1 MAASPPRRY
10 KVSLC
15 SPEGRGVL
23 AKYIGHR
30 FLSTAQHGLLQRR
43 VEKLEGGEYQA
54 RCRWLEVAATLQI
67 VNVTTALAG
76 ILTDAFR
83 REAGYQ

>member
-1 MAASPPRRY
+1 LKVQGLQVRRKGKIRAWRAACSVARTAAGVVPP
-10 KVSLC
+10 
-15 SPEGRGVL
+15 
-23 AKYIGHR
+23 
-30 FLSTAQHGLLQRR
+30 
-43 VEKLEGGEYQA
+43 
-54 RCRWLEVAATLQI
+54 AATLQI

>member
-1 MAASPPRRY
+1 MGNTWLG
-10 KVSLC
+10 VS
-15 SPEGRGVL
+15 GVE
-23 AKYIGHR
+23 
-30 FLSTAQHGLLQRR
+30 QR
-43 VEKLEGGEYQA
+43 
-54 RCRWLEVAATLQI
+54 ATLQI

>member
-1 MAASPPRRY
+1 MA
-10 KVSLC
+10 
-15 SPEGRGVL
+15 
-23 AKYIGHR
+23 
-30 FLSTAQHGLLQRR
+30 LLQRMA
-43 VEKLEGGEYQA
+43 EKLEGGEYSA
-54 RCRWLEVAATLQI
+54 RCRRLGTAATLQI

>member
-1 MAASPPRRY
+1 
-10 KVSLC
+10 
-15 SPEGRGVL
+15 
-23 AKYIGHR
+23 
-30 FLSTAQHGLLQRR
+30 

-67 VNVTTALAG
+67 VNVTAALAG